1 MKQERPAGCGSDATT
16 DVVQQALLEEPGNI
30 AVTRP
35 VERKGTALISPR
47 PHAELPT

>member
-16 DVVQQALLEEPGNI
+16 DDVQQALLEEPGNI

-35 VERKGTALISPR
+35 VERKGAALISPR